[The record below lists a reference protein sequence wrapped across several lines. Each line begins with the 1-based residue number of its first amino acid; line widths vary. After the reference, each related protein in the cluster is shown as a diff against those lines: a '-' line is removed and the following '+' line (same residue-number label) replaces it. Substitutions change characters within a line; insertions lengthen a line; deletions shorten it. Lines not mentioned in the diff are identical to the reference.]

1 MIESLD
7 LLQGGDSEGS
17 LRLAIAAMEGAETDK
32 GRDSLT
38 RALEASVVRKRWE
51 VPLPQASAVAVSFD
65 GRRIAVAV
73 NREVVPRSSFES
85 QRIADGDRI
94 EILEA
99 VGGG

>member
-1 MIESLD
+1 VPPHTH
-7 LLQGGDSEGS
+7 G
-17 LRLAIAAMEGAETDK
+17 ETDELD
-32 GRDSLT
+32 GELSLT
-38 RALEASVVRKRWE
+38 VNGEPQVAPRLCTVRE
-51 VPLPQASAVAVSFD
+51 LLGLLGLD